1 MKPKLEVGLACG
13 RNYLSVNGYVVA
25 MEGDLCRDSEIPG
38 THWNRE
44 LLETVIKGARK
55 VRSSADFFRSL
66 PAVDAESEYL
76 AAKRKDREEHDEF
89 VAKHLKETSA
99 VVEAT
104 SNEQHM
110 LWERWSVENSYRVRD
125 PRDQRPFVYWEQI
138 SRGFMETLGAFRFG
152 KDVMPVV
159 MSVFWARLRVRP
171 TDAGRLVMFWHLC
184 SQVTDGRMAEKFFK
198 ENLSKKIITT
208 DAQNFHIVVHSLKE

>member
-1 MKPKLEVGLACG
+1 VKPKLEVGLACG

-44 LLETVIKGARK
+44 LLETVVKGERK

-89 VAKHLKETSA
+89 VEQDLQVQLREVLKQVPAYSRAE
-99 VVEAT
+99 VFEGEV
-104 SNEQHM
+104 
-110 LWERWSVENSYRVRD
+110 RV
-125 PRDQRPFVYWEQI
+125 YC
-138 SRGFMETLGAFRFG
+138 
-152 KDVMPVV
+152 
-159 MSVFWARLRVRP
+159 
-171 TDAGRLVMFWHLC
+171 AGRIPTLNRYCCLPPFHTGPC
-184 SQVTDGRMAEKFFK
+184 FSRHGYHHFTPE
-198 ENLSKKIITT
+198 LS
-208 DAQNFHIVVHSLKE
+208 A